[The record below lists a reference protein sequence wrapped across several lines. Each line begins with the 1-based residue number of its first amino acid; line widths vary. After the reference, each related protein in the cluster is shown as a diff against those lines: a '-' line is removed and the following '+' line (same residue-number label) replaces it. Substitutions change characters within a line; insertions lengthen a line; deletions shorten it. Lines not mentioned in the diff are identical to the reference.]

1 MTCLCVKTLTQD
13 ERDKAQLVAMSLG
26 YAWADSKFHDCLNKR
41 NFSYLFLY
49 SVSPGRT
56 DDENKRNMITCS
68 DSFHVNS
75 GRTGEPV
82 EIITLENLCQLPP
95 LKKN

>member
-1 MTCLCVKTLTQD
+1 MTCLCVQTITQD

-26 YAWADSKFHDCLNKR
+26 YAWANPKFRDHLNKSK
-41 NFSYLFLY
+41 FSYLFLY

-56 DDENKRNMITCS
+56 DVENKQNFITCS
-68 DSFHVNS
+68 DSFHVKS

-82 EIITLENLCQLPP
+82 ERITLENLCQLPP